1 MKFQLIILYLLFV
14 SSFGLAQSEESGN
27 KLVGTTVLTASEKN
41 MESRWLH
48 GLFLE
53 KLLKSEC
60 LSSGSEKTVPTKIN
74 FVEIKNDST
83 MVVDITV
90 NANCCADFLGE
101 IEVTKDNVLNLISHS
116 YGGFCSCG
124 CCFGLTYQI
133 FLAREEDYD
142 FSKIKSVMINGIKE
156 TETPIG
162 WVKK

>member
-1 MKFQLIILYLLFV
+1 MKHIHYIVFLLFI
-14 SSFGLAQSEESGN
+14 SSQGNAQSEESGN
-27 KLVGTTVLTASEKN
+27 KLIGTTVLTASEKN

-53 KLLKSEC
+53 KLQKSEC
-60 LSSGSEKTVPTKIN
+60 LNSGSEKTVPTKIN
-74 FVEIKNDST
+74 FIEIKNDTT
-83 MVVDITV
+83 MVIDITI

-116 YGGFCSCG
+116 YGGYCSCG
-124 CCFGLTYQI
+124 CCFGLTYQL

-142 FSKIKSVMINGIKE
+142 FNKIKSVMINGIKE
-156 TETPIG
+156 TETPIV